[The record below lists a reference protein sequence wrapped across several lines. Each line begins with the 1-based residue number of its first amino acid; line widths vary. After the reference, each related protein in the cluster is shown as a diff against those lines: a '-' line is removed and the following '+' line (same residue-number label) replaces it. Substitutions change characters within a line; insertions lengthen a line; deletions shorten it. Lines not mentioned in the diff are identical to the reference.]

1 MAHGQA
7 RARAGRGDEEC
18 GNAKTKE
25 KGALLSHARHT
36 KGGGFRESNDKFYS
50 RAHRTVFILRAQ
62 RKGVLREGEW
72 RGIFGCD
79 RLEDRTNGEGGWRG
93 TDHGMVVWD
102 EGAGAS

>member
-36 KGGGFRESNDKFYS
+36 KGGGAFESPTTSFIRVHIARFLYYEHKEKGSFEKGNGGEYS
-50 RAHRTVFILRAQ
+50 
-62 RKGVLREGEW
+62 
-72 RGIFGCD
+72 
-79 RLEDRTNGEGGWRG
+79 
-93 TDHGMVVWD
+93 
-102 EGAGAS
+102 GAMAWMID